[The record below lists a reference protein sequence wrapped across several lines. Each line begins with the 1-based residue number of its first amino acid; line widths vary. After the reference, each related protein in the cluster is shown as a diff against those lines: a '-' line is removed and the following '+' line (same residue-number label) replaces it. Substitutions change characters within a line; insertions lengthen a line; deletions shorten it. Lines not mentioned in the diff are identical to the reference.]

1 MYVNLQNK
9 FTLHMALI
17 IFRWAFNDHLKI
29 ATVMGRNLFIELSI
43 WDYSLKIDS
52 LIILLKNNV
61 FCVILKVCQLDL
73 CNLYR

>member
-1 MYVNLQNK
+1 
-9 FTLHMALI
+9 
-17 IFRWAFNDHLKI
+17 
-29 ATVMGRNLFIELSI
+29 MGRNLFIELSI